1 MRLVLFG
8 WCLLMFFPAYAQR
21 PKGADAEKWAQQ
33 MEETFEL
40 YVRNVRYQKEHLPW
54 VDLHFGIGGLAPA
67 PLSFGSNSDILPN
80 ELLRSW
86 MWKFGTGMNYRFDGT
101 PWVIQYGM
109 RVSVHRLGLPEHMGI
124 INTPD
129 GRDFGRLHPEASGV
143 QLVAAYIYLPLMF
156 HLDFSKY
163 GMGNGFR
170 IGLGGVVGYRVNGYQ
185 RFSAPD
191 SGGEIMRYKVSGDHG
206 INDFRYGLLMQMGL
220 KSYQLSLGYD
230 LNDFLAGVG
239 ETPAHYAYFLLGI
252 EL

>member
-1 MRLVLFG
+1 MRFVLLG
-8 WCLLMFFPAYAQR
+8 WCLMIFFPAYAQR

-54 VDLHFGIGGLAPA
+54 ADLHFGIGGLAPA

-86 MWKFGTGMNYRFDGT
+86 MWKFGAGMNYRFDGT

-143 QLVAAYIYLPLMF
+143 QLVAAYINLPLMF
-156 HLDFSKY
+156 HLDCSKY

-170 IGLGGVVGYRVNGYQ
+170 FGLGGEVGYRVNGYQ
-185 RFSAPD
+185 RFSATD
-191 SGGEIMRYKVSGDHG
+191 AVGEVMRYKVSGDHG

-239 ETPAHYAYFLLGI
+239 ENPAHYAYFIFGI